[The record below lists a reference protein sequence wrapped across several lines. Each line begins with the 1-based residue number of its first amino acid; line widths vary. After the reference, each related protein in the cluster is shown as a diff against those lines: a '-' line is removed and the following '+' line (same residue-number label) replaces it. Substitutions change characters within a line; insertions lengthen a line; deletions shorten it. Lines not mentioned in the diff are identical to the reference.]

1 MSGAGRDHTGA
12 IVSDAGGL
20 RRSPA
25 SAVAAVSDPVGERPD
40 GPVGPRL
47 VTAELPL
54 PAVAPDEV
62 PALLEALLLVAPG
75 PGPVAVA
82 DLVQST
88 GLSERTVEDGLVAV
102 AGRFGDA
109 SGVMLQRHADTVT
122 LVSAPRFAAHVRRF
136 LRLDRE
142 TKLSTAALE
151 TLAIIAYEQPVT
163 RSGVD
168 AVRGVD
174 SSGVLA
180 TLHGRGLIEQVG
192 RLQAPGSPVQYGT
205 TALFLRHF
213 GLRALA
219 DLPPLGQVD
228 GRDAREALT
237 EAASAVADLPEI
249 AGTSD
254 DGPAPGRAGDP
265 DSRTDGDGL
274 RSVEP
279 IPDDPDDPDHRTAR

>member
-12 IVSDAGGL
+12 IVSDAGGPG
-20 RRSPA
+20 RSPVGA
-25 SAVAAVSDPVGERPD
+25 IPVVPGPVGERSD
-40 GPVGPRL
+40 EPVGPRL

-62 PALLEALLLVAPG
+62 PALLEALLLVA

-237 EAASAVADLPEI
+237 EAATVAVDLPET
-249 AGTSD
+249 AGISD
-254 DGPAPGRAGDP
+254 EVEAPGRSGDA
-265 DSRTDGDGL
+265 DSRTDGDGV

-279 IPDDPDDPDHRTAR
+279 IPDDPDHRTAR